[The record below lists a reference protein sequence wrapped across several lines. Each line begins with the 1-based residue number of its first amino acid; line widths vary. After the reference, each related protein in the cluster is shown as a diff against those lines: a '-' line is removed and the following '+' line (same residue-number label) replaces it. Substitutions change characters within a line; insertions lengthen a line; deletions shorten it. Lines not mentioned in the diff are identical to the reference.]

1 MSQYQSTKLQRIFY
15 LDAARVLAIISI
27 TLNHAVNRTYRNSG
41 GQCLEFFTIPIAST
55 VFKTLIM
62 VFSRVGVPLFL
73 MITGALVLNKKME
86 NASDVK
92 RFYKHNLLGLF
103 ITTEIWY
110 FLMYWYLMLFS
121 PYSILKTQNWGA
133 AIVGMFETMLFQ
145 NQVTF
150 GSMWYM
156 PMILCLYLFLPFV
169 TMVKDKLVGS
179 GERTLYLPA
188 ILIFAVSMLLP
199 FVNDLLELAGKES
212 YSSAI
217 HSGYLP
223 VFYYLYV
230 LMGYMVS
237 KGVFRKFRT
246 GTVAAIT
253 GISFLACCGFQFWAY
268 SRPMDYLIDYN
279 FPLLPLVVGALFE
292 LLRRMADR
300 LRKIEKPI
308 TCLAKIAFGIYFLHI
323 VIMKALVTIPEH
335 WLVIMPLPVRLLVL
349 ETLSVG
355 LSIAI
360 ILPLSKFK
368 LFRKYLFL
376 IK

>member
-1 MSQYQSTKLQRIFY
+1 
-15 LDAARVLAIISI
+15 
-27 TLNHAVNRTYRNSG
+27 
-41 GQCLEFFTIPIAST
+41 
-55 VFKTLIM
+55 
-62 VFSRVGVPLFL
+62 
-73 MITGALVLNKKME
+73 
-86 NASDVK
+86 
-92 RFYKHNLLGLF
+92 
-103 ITTEIWY
+103 
-110 FLMYWYLMLFS
+110 
-121 PYSILKTQNWGA
+121 
-133 AIVGMFETMLFQ
+133 
-145 NQVTF
+145 
-150 GSMWYM
+150 
-156 PMILCLYLFLPFV
+156 
-169 TMVKDKLVGS
+169 
-179 GERTLYLPA
+179 
-188 ILIFAVSMLLP
+188 MLLP